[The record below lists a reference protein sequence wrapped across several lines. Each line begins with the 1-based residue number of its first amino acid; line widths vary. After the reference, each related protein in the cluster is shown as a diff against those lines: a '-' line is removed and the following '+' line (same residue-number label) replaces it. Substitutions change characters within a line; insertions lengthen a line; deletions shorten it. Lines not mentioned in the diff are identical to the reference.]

1 MIEPMIAFIKTL
13 PSWLMTVAEVMIVGL
28 TFMTAVTFLAG
39 IWCGLRI
46 VGKRMNQIVSIEFF
60 PPKIMFREKNDK

>member
-1 MIEPMIAFIKTL
+1 MLETILAFIKTL

-39 IWCGLRI
+39 IWCGMRLI
-46 VGKRMNQIVSIEFF
+46 GKRMNHIVSIEFM
-60 PPKIMFREKNDK
+60 PPKIVFKDKEK